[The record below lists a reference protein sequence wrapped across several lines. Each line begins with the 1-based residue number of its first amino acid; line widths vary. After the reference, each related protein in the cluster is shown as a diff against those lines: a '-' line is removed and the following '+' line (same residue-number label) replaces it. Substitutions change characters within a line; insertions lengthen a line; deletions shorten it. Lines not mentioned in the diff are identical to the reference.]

1 MRRYYKIQRDS
12 TYPLHRCHRRKCRLP
27 RDRVLAVPITWPL
40 ALVCL
45 DSFLEST
52 VVVAG
57 PVNVTEL
64 AVQSWVCSI

>member
-1 MRRYYKIQRDS
+1 MRRYHGSQRDS
-12 TYPLHRCHRRKCRLP
+12 TYPLYRCHRRKCRLP
-27 RDRVLAVPITWPL
+27 RDRVLAVPVIWPL

-57 PVNVTEL
+57 SVNVTEL
-64 AVQSWVCSI
+64 AVRSWVYSI